1 MRLERLDIDGW
12 RYSRW
17 WGVLKTFKLARM
29 ASKKAAIGGG
39 AVSWHRPGARPDPGL
54 DYHGHYF
61 GQACAVPCAF
71 AHFAL

>member
-1 MRLERLDIDGW
+1 
-12 RYSRW
+12 
-17 WGVLKTFKLARM
+17 M

-39 AVSWHRPGARPDPGL
+39 AVSWHRPGARPDPDL
-54 DYHGHYF
+54 DYHSTYF